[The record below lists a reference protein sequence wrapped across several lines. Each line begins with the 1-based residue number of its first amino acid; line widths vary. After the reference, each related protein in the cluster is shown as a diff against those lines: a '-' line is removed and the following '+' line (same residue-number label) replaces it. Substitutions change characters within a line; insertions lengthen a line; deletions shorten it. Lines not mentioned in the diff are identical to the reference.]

1 VTIGEPRSRWRRGG
15 PASLSV
21 TSLTD
26 ARGAISNLEDDGW
39 LHWPTDP
46 NRSWRYDHPHVR
58 ELRTFRDALCAN
70 DALRDRYEA
79 LKRNLAKA
87 FRDDREAYAKAETAF
102 IHNGLRQSGIEPHR
116 RPGSD

>member
-1 VTIGEPRSRWRRGG
+1 
-15 PASLSV
+15 
-21 TSLTD
+21 
-26 ARGAISNLEDDGW
+26 
-39 LHWPTDP
+39 
-46 NRSWRYDHPHVR
+46 VR

-102 IHNGLRQSGIEPHR
+102 IHNGLRQSGSSRIAGLDQICPTGPLDVVSRHVGYTPR
-116 RPGSD
+116 RANQKERRECAAVRILGSHLLVGPWLGEDFH